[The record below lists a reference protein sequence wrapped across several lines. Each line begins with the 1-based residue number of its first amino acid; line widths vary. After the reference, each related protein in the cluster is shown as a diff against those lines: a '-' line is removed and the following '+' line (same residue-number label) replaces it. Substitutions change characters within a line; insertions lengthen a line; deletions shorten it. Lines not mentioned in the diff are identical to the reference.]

1 MPLPPELT
9 VLVARVRISFLGR
22 CVIRFAEMQGID
34 RCVVLSSQAFTALI
48 PLLILAATLAPTGSE
63 DRISQVVI
71 RRFGLEGEGAG
82 AVTTL
87 FDIPD
92 GAAGGFGVFSALLL
106 LASGTSFAR
115 RMQSMYR
122 AAWGEETA
130 GVRSNLYAAAGLMV
144 LLAEVLVLYAARAL
158 VRHLPLSWALTVPI
172 SLGLGVVL
180 WTSIP
185 YVLLN
190 RRVHWRR
197 LLFGGVVAAVG
208 TTAYSL
214 VTSVYMGILVNSYT
228 AQLGLFGIT
237 IALIGWLLAIAG
249 VLVASAVVG
258 AEFDRSDAPWVRR
271 LKSRFAP
278 RPREQRV

>member
-1 MPLPPELT
+1 MVE
-9 VLVARVRISFLGR
+9 RVRRSFLGR
-22 CVIRFAEMQGID
+22 CVSRFAEMQGID

-48 PLLILAATLAPTGSE
+48 PLLILAATMAPTGSE
-63 DRISQVVI
+63 DRISQVMI
-71 RRFGLEGEGAG
+71 RRFGLEGEGAA

-92 GAAGGFGVFSALLL
+92 GATGGFGVFSALLL

-115 RMQSMYR
+115 RMQAMYR
-122 AAWGEETA
+122 AAWGEEDA
-130 GVRSNLYAAAGLMV
+130 GVRSSLYAAAGLLV

-158 VRHLPLSWALTVPI
+158 VRDLPLSWAMTIPI
-172 SLGLGVVL
+172 SLVLGVVL

-197 LLFGGVVAAVG
+197 LLFGGVVAAIG

-214 VTSVYMGILVNSYT
+214 VTSVYMGILVNSYS

-249 VLVASAVVG
+249 VLVVSAVVG
-258 AEFDRSDAPWVRR
+258 AEYDRSDAPWVRR

-278 RPREQRV
+278 RPHELPV